1 MIKINLIGA
10 ALATMVV
17 AGCATTPT
25 TDVASTETSAP
36 AVTPLTLD
44 RIYKQREFQSER
56 STYFTWLKDGSGYTV
71 LEKRSSDTDASNDAV
86 NNSDVDALKDDIGE
100 AEASVSG
107 YDIVFYK
114 PDSTGRKVLVNFEKL
129 IPEGQ
134 DEPISI
140 ERYSWSKD
148 GKWLLIFTNGQKVW
162 RSNSRGDFYTLNLDT
177 NELLQLGGEEPGDAR
192 LMFAKFSPDSQHI
205 AWVRDNNIYMQPVGT
220 NNVEQLTHDGSDI
233 IVNGTFDW
241 VYEEEFSI
249 RDGFRWSPDSKSI
262 AYWQL
267 DTSGVK
273 TFTMI
278 NNTDSL
284 YPTLTTFPYPKAGEQ
299 NSAVKVGVVDVTNG
313 ETHWADLAGDNRDRY
328 IPRISWAGEG
338 DTLLIQDVNRPQN
351 TNKLWTFDWKN
362 NQLTNIYTD
371 KDEAFLEWFYDAKFI
386 NGGNDFIW
394 HSERDGWRHLYRIAK
409 DGSQI
414 VDLTPG
420 EYDIVDLLAVN
431 EDNNALYFT
440 ASPEDVSQ
448 RYLYKATLDGS
459 EEVVRVTPEK
469 FAGTNSYY
477 MSEDGSYARH
487 SFSNFTTP
495 PMREVIKVDGHEPI
509 KSLITNTELKQ
520 KLANE
525 NLPSHEFFQV
535 QAQDGV
541 TLDGYIMFPPNMDPS
556 KKYPIIFY
564 VYGEPWGQTVK
575 DSWRGGSYL
584 WDAMMTQKGYIV
596 ASVDNR
602 GTRAPKGRD
611 WRKSI
616 YKKLGVITVRD
627 QADALAAMAERWSVI
642 DTDRVGVW
650 GHSGGGTQTLNL
662 LFRYADKYKVGV
674 AVAPVPDLSLY
685 DTIYQERYSGNP
697 KTDPQSYENS
707 SALYYADGLEGDLLL
722 IHGTGDDNVHYQ
734 GSERL
739 INELIKH
746 NKQFDFMSYPNRS
759 HGIYEGKNTTL
770 HLKTL
775 ISDYFIEHL

>member
-1 MIKINLIGA
+1 MIKRNMLGA
-10 ALATMVV
+10 ALATLVV
-17 AGCATTPT
+17 AGCAATQKDDIT
-25 TDVASTETSAP
+25 TETMEVKP
-36 AVTPLTLD
+36 TLTLD
-44 RIYKQREFQSER
+44 RIYQDREFTGER
-56 STYFTWLKDGSGYTV
+56 STYFTWLKDGSGFTV
-71 LEKRSSDTDASNDAV
+71 LEKRETVLDAKDEDSEKSGIDAL
-86 NNSDVDALKDDIGE
+86 SDVVGE
-100 AEASVSG
+100 NESSVSG
-107 YDIVFYK
+107 FDIVFYK
-114 PDSTGRKVLVNFEKL
+114 PDSTGRKVLVNFENL
-129 IPEGQ
+129 IPEG
-134 DEPISI
+134 EEKPISI
-140 ERYSWSKD
+140 ERYSWSED
-148 GKWLLIFTNGQKVW
+148 GKWLLVFTNGQKVW
-162 RSNSRGDFYTLNLDT
+162 RSKSRGDFYVLNLET
-177 NELLQLGGEEPGDAR
+177 NALMQLGGEQPGDAK
-192 LMFAKFSPDSQHI
+192 LMFAKFSPDSKYV
-205 AWVRDNNIYMQPVGT
+205 AWVRDNNIFMQPVGS
-220 NNVEQLTHDGSDI
+220 NNVEQLTTDGDDS
-233 IVNGTFDW
+233 IVNGNFDW
-241 VYEEEFSI
+241 VYEEEFGI
-249 RDGFRWSPDSKSI
+249 RDGFRWSPDSQRI

-278 NNTDSL
+278 NNTDAL

-299 NSAVKVGVVDVTNG
+299 NSAVKVGVVDITNKQ
-313 ETHWADLAGDNRDRY
+313 THWAQLAGDNRDRY
-328 IPRISWAGEG
+328 IPRISWAGKGE
-338 DTLLIQDVNRPQN
+338 TLLIQDVNRPQN
-351 TNKLWTFDWKN
+351 TNTLWTFDWQKN
-362 NQLTNIYTD
+362 AVTNIFTD
-371 KDEAFLEWFYDAKFI
+371 KDDAFLEWYYDASFI
-386 NGGNDFIW
+386 NDGEAFIW
-394 HSERDGWRHLYRIAK
+394 HSERDGWRHLYKIAK
-409 DGSQI
+409 DGSRV

-420 EYDIVDLLAVN
+420 EYDIVDLLAVS
-431 EDNNALYFT
+431 EKNNAIYFT

-448 RYLYKATLDGS
+448 RYLYKASLDGTS
-459 EEVVRVTPEK
+459 SVQRITPES
-469 FAGTNSYY
+469 FTGTNSYY

-487 SFSNFTTP
+487 SFSNFTTA
-495 PMREVIKVDGHEPI
+495 PMRQVIKVEGHEPV
-509 KSLITNTELKQ
+509 KTLVTNDELNE
-520 KLANE
+520 KLAQE

-541 TLDGYIMFPPNMDPS
+541 TLDGYIMFPPDMDPS

-616 YKKLGVITVRD
+616 YKELGVITVRD
-627 QADALAAMAERWSVI
+627 QSDALNAMAERWSVI

-662 LFRYADKYKVGV
+662 LFRYPEQYKVGV

-697 KTDPQSYENS
+697 KTDPESYKHS
-707 SALYYADGLEGDLLL
+707 SAIYYADGLQGDLLL

-759 HGIYEGKNTTL
+759 HGIYEGKNTTR

>member
-1 MIKINLIGA
+1 MIKRNMIGA
-10 ALATMVV
+10 ALATLVV
-17 AGCATTPT
+17 AGCASTHEDDMTTEAMEVKPT
-25 TDVASTETSAP
+25 
-36 AVTPLTLD
+36 LTLD
-44 RIYKQREFQSER
+44 RIYQDREFTGER
-56 STYFTWLKDGSGYTV
+56 STYFTWLKDGSGFTV
-71 LEKRSSDTDASNDAV
+71 LEKRETASTASVTESDSSEI
-86 NNSDVDALKDDIGE
+86 DALNDEVGE
-100 AEASVSG
+100 STSTVSG

-114 PDSTGRKVLVNFEKL
+114 PDSTGRKVLVNFENL
-129 IPEGQ
+129 IPEGE
-134 DEPISI
+134 DTPISI
-140 ERYSWSKD
+140 ERYNWSKD
-148 GKWLLIFTNGQKVW
+148 GKWLMVFTNGQKVW
-162 RSNSRGDFYTLNLDT
+162 RSNSRGDFYLLNLDT
-177 NELLQLGGEEPGDAR
+177 QKLMQLGGEDPGDAK
-192 LMFAKFSPDSQHI
+192 LMFAKFSPDSQRV
-205 AWVRDNNIYMQPVGT
+205 AWVRDNNIFMQPVGSNKVT
-220 NNVEQLTHDGSDI
+220 QLTTDGSDT

-241 VYEEEFSI
+241 VYEEEFGI
-249 RDGFRWSPDSKSI
+249 RDGFRWSPDSQSI

-278 NNTDSL
+278 NNTDAL

-299 NSAVKVGVVDVTNG
+299 NSAVKVGVVDLASKRTQ
-313 ETHWADLAGDNRDRY
+313 WAALSGDNRDRY
-328 IPRISWAGEG
+328 IPRITWAGEG
-338 DTLLIQDVNRPQN
+338 STLLIQDVNRPQN
-351 TNKLWTFDWKN
+351 TNTLWTFNWKEN
-362 NQLTNIYTD
+362 ALTNIYTD
-371 KDEAFLEWFYDAKFI
+371 KDEAFLEWYYDATFI
-386 NGGNDFIW
+386 NEGADFIW
-394 HSERDGWRHLYRIAK
+394 HSERDGWRHLYKIAK
-409 DGSQI
+409 DGSSI

-420 EYDIVDLLAVN
+420 NYDIVDLLAVS
-431 EDNNALYFT
+431 EENNALYFT

-448 RYLYKATLDGS
+448 RYLFKASLDGS
-459 EEVVRVTPEK
+459 SDVERITPEN

-477 MSEDGSYARH
+477 MSEDGSYAQH
-487 SFSNFTTP
+487 TFSNFTTA
-495 PMREVIKVDGHEPI
+495 PMREVIKVDGHEPV
-509 KSLITNTELKQ
+509 KTLITNDSLNE
-520 KLANE
+520 KLAKE
-525 NLPSHEFFQV
+525 NLPKHEFFQV

-541 TLDGYIMFPPNMDPS
+541 TLDGYIMFPPDMDPS

-575 DSWRGGSYL
+575 DSWRGSSYL

-616 YKKLGVITVRD
+616 YKQLGVITVRD
-627 QADALAAMAERWSVI
+627 QADALNAMAERWSVI
-642 DTDRVGVW
+642 DKDRVGVW

-662 LFRYADKYKVGV
+662 LFRYPEQYKVGV

-697 KTDPQSYENS
+697 KTDPASYKNS
-707 SALYYADGLEGDLLL
+707 SAIHYAEGLQGDLLL

-759 HGIYEGKNTTL
+759 HGIYEGKNTTR

-775 ISDYFIEHL
+775 LSDYFIEHL